1 MKKIISILGSTG
13 SIGLSTLRIIDK
25 KKDYF
30 KINLLS
36 ANTNYK
42 IIIKQIKK
50 YKPNYFFINDAQT
63 YLKVK
68 KKKIKK
74 TKILNKIE
82 FLKFNKKNDI
92 TISAISGLAGLAPTI
107 KLTKLSKKV
116 LIANKESII
125 CGWRLLKNAA
135 TINNTK
141 VISVDSEH
149 YSILKLIENHKLYEI
164 EKIFLTASG
173 GPFLNYKSKRLK
185 KITPKEA
192 LKHPKWK
199 MGKKITIESAT
210 MMNKLFEVIEA
221 QKLFNIPD
229 SKIEIIVHPESLV
242 HAIVKLNNGLIKFIY
257 HETSMI
263 IPLANAIFEGN
274 LNIKNFFSEKKKYYK
289 NKSNIKNLNFSSV
302 DSKIFPVIKFKNR
315 LNELPSTPIILN
327 AANEI
332 LVDQFINKKIGFLAI
347 SKFIMRILN
356 SKNYKKYAIKS
367 PTSLKTINLVDEW
380 AKQEIKKLIIKK

>member
-1 MKKIISILGSTG
+1 
-13 SIGLSTLRIIDK
+13 
-25 KKDYF
+25 
-30 KINLLS
+30 
-36 ANTNYK
+36 
-42 IIIKQIKK
+42 
-50 YKPNYFFINDAQT
+50 
-63 YLKVK
+63 
-68 KKKIKK
+68 
-74 TKILNKIE
+74 
-82 FLKFNKKNDI
+82 
-92 TISAISGLAGLAPTI
+92 
-107 KLTKLSKKV
+107 
-116 LIANKESII
+116 
-125 CGWRLLKNAA
+125 
-135 TINNTK
+135 
-141 VISVDSEH
+141 
-149 YSILKLIENHKLYEI
+149 
-164 EKIFLTASG
+164 
-173 GPFLNYKSKRLK
+173 
-185 KITPKEA
+185 
-192 LKHPKWK
+192 

-367 PTSLKTINLVDEW
+367 QQV
-380 AKQEIKKLIIKK
+380 